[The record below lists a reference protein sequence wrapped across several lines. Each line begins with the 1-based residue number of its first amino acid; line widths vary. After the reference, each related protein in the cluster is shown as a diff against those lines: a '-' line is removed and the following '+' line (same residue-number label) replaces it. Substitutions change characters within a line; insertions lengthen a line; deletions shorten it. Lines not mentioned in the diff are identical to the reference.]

1 MNKNKKEAKQTKE
14 EVFQINGEDLLK
26 KTKEIIKEGNVR
38 KITIRNKE
46 GRDLLVLPLTFGVVG
61 AVLLPTLAAV
71 GKSLVIITSENALH
85 PLPASVTVQRNVL
98 FPPGRWTNRRRDPHH
113 HPL

>member
-1 MNKNKKEAKQTKE
+1 MGMNKKKDKQTKE

-61 AVLLPTLAAV
+61 TLLLPTLAAV
-71 GKSLVIITSENALH
+71 GAVAALVSECTIL
-85 PLPASVTVQRNVL
+85 VEKEI
-98 FPPGRWTNRRRDPHH
+98 
-113 HPL
+113 

>member
-1 MNKNKKEAKQTKE
+1 MKKKKDKQIKE

-26 KTKEIIKEGNVR
+26 KTKEIIKKGNVR

-61 AVLLPTLAAV
+61 ALLLPTLAAV
-71 GKSLVIITSENALH
+71 GAVAALVSECTIL
-85 PLPASVTVQRNVL
+85 VEKEV
-98 FPPGRWTNRRRDPHH
+98 
-113 HPL
+113 